1 MAGDALELT
10 VEGEIWFW
18 RGPSP
23 FHFVTVPEPES
34 ASIRAIAPLVT
45 YGWGMVPTDVR
56 LGRRTWRTAL
66 IPKDGTY
73 LVPIKDAI
81 RRAERVDQG
90 DTVSLE
96 LVIRP

>member
-23 FHFVTVPEPES
+23 FHFVTVPDAEA

-45 YGWGMVPTDVR
+45 YGWGMVPTEVR

-66 IPKDGTY
+66 IPKDGGY

-81 RRAERVDQG
+81 RKAEGLAIG
-90 DTVSLE
+90 DEVEVL
-96 LVIRP
+96 LLIRT

>member
-1 MAGDALELT
+1 MAVDALELT
-10 VEGEIWFW
+10 FDGENWFW

-23 FHFVTVPEPES
+23 FHFVTVPQAES
-34 ASIRAIAPLVT
+34 SSIRAIAPLVT
-45 YGWGMVPTDVR
+45 YGWGMVPTEVR

-66 IPKDGTY
+66 IPKDGSY

-81 RRAERVDQG
+81 RLAERVDKG
-90 DTVSLE
+90 DTISLE

>member
-1 MAGDALELT
+1 MADDALELT

-23 FHFVTVPEPES
+23 FHFVTVPDAEA

-45 YGWGMVPTDVR
+45 YGWGVVPTEVR
-56 LGRRTWRTAL
+56 LGRTWRTAL
-66 IPKDGTY
+66 IPKHGTY
-73 LVPIKDAI
+73 LIPIKDTI

-90 DTVSLE
+90 DSILLD